1 MKNDRKWNE
10 GKILLTDIM
19 CFKKDCDTK
28 ETVGNFRFKL
38 IYNYLGK
45 KETTRNR
52 VNNVTILHL
61 STGQC

>member
-45 KETTRNR
+45 KRDYKKQ
-52 VNNVTILHL
+52 
-61 STGQC
+61 SK